1 MTVRLN
7 INGVFTQ
14 LTCKTR
20 YLNTY
25 CFNTVYM
32 IGNMILRLFYD
43 KHDIRRHLLEIDR
56 QEEEAN
62 MINEQNRSNKILL
75 ENVNKRM
82 DNMEKTLEIL
92 TNDSRLKD
100 VMERE
105 VERLNELKKAS
116 NDFKKMKNIF

>member
-1 MTVRLN
+1 
-7 INGVFTQ
+7 
-14 LTCKTR
+14 
-20 YLNTY
+20 
-25 CFNTVYM
+25 M

-43 KHDIRRHLLEIDR
+43 KRDIRRHLLEIER

-62 MINEQNRSNKILL
+62 TINEQNRSNKILL

-116 NDFKKMKNIF
+116 NDFKKMNNIF